1 MKMSPGLTT
10 VFLGGGRITKVLVAG
25 LRLAKYDKPII
36 VHDRNPGKLRKLKK
50 QYGVAVE
57 PSLQRAVEEARLLL
71 IAVRPDS
78 VSDLLLEIGE
88 LQKGKP
94 RRPLMLVSLAACIPL
109 SKLRAR
115 LPSHARW
122 ARAMPSPVCRSG
134 RGLTALTFD
143 SAFSRTARREVKDV
157 FEKVGGVLEIPESQ
171 FDVFTATFSSSH
183 GYHALAALAASSQR
197 LGLNREIAMT
207 AAAHAL
213 ADGILSWR
221 DTRGHRRGSHEGDGF
236 VRLRT
241 KRPAGTTGGNG
252 SSAQE
257 CQTSLASRFP
267 FRKALV
273 ESPWSGFAT
282 SIRLIVFS
290 ACEPEQIGSESLR
303 LPRRVLCR

>member
-1 MKMSPGLTT
+1 MKRATGMKAI
-10 VFLGGGRITKVLVAG
+10 VFLGGGRITNALVAG
-25 LRLAKYDKPII
+25 LRLAKYGKPTL
-36 VHDRNPGKLRKLKK
+36 VHDRNPGKLRQLKK

-57 PSLQRAVEEARLLL
+57 PNLQRAVEQARLLI

-88 LQKGKP
+88 LEKEEP
-94 RRPLMLVSLAACIPL
+94 RRPLLLVSLAAGIPL
-109 SKLRAR
+109 SKLRVR
-115 LPSHARW
+115 LPSPARW

-143 SAFSRTARREVKDV
+143 SAFSRTARRDV
-157 FEKVGGVLEIPESQ
+157 NDFFEKVGSVLEIPESQ

-221 DTRGHRRGSHEGDGF
+221 ES
-236 VRLRT
+236 
-241 KRPAGTTGGNG
+241 K
-252 SSAQE
+252 
-257 CQTSLASRFP
+257 TSLTELLHEAATPGGTAAAAMKAMDSSGYERSVRQGLRAGMARA
-267 FRKALV
+267 RKNAKR
-273 ESPWSGFAT
+273 A
-282 SIRLIVFS
+282 
-290 ACEPEQIGSESLR
+290 
-303 LPRRVLCR
+303 

>member
-1 MKMSPGLTT
+1 VKAT
-10 VFLGGGRITKVLVAG
+10 VFLGGGRITNALVAG
-25 LRLAKYDKPII
+25 LRLAKYDKPIL

-94 RRPLMLVSLAACIPL
+94 RRPLMLVSLAAGIPL

-183 GYHALAALAASSQR
+183 GYHALAALAASAQR

-221 DTRGHRRGSHEGDGF
+221 ESKTPLTELLHEAATPG
-236 VRLRT
+236 
-241 KRPAGTTGGNG
+241 GTAAAAMKAMD
-252 SSAQE
+252 SSGYE
-257 CQTSLASRFP
+257 R
-267 FRKALV
+267 
-273 ESPWSGFAT
+273 
-282 SIRLIVFS
+282 SIR
-290 ACEPEQIGSESLR
+290 QGLR
-303 LPRRVLCR
+303 AGMARARKNAKRA